1 MPRGRKGEKLTVEA
15 VREDPLR
22 LVNAGEEELRDLF
35 GQHLGEPEEVEEA
48 VEFVGAWRDLFNAA
62 STTPADHREEVRTV
76 KFQIRRRWDRLAPW
90 TRLSPQADALAEGQM
105 FKGLVVEKSQ
115 RSAVWYCLEKESMDT
130 WIRVMAGKHLVVWE
144 RLWGAYQELAKRVGR
159 CVECGTF
166 FTNRNL
172 GPQRVYCSN
181 ACRMRA
187 ARQRKG

>member
-48 VEFVGAWRDLFNAA
+48 VEFVGAWRDLFNVAT
-62 STTPADHREEVRTV
+62 TTPADHRAQAEIV
-76 KFQIRRRWDRLAPW
+76 KRQVRRRWDRLAPW

-115 RSAVWYCLEKESMDT
+115 RSAVWYCLEKESMNAR
-130 WIRVMAGKHLVVWE
+130 IRRMAGRQPVVWE
-144 RLWGAYQELAKRVGR
+144 RLWEAYQEVAERVGR
-159 CVECGTF
+159 CLECGAF
-166 FTNRNL
+166 FL
-172 GPQRVYCSN
+172 QSDYGPARIYCSST
-181 ACRMRA
+181 CQKRSWRR
-187 ARQRKG
+187 RQT